1 MGDTKAVGRK
11 VKVNQ
16 PAQAIYALFADL
28 RHFAQNLPEDIKG
41 KSDITFDADTLLAKV
56 QGFELGIKVEE
67 RNPFTYVRYVQ
78 YGSTP
83 VNFDFWVR
91 IEALS
96 DSSCELFLEL
106 DAQLGTMMKMMLGG
120 KLQEAVDKLT
130 DELEKRLQ

>member
-41 KSDITFDADTLLAKV
+41 KSDITF